1 MDFLTHL
8 LVFVHLIGMAA
19 LFGGLFVQVK
29 GEPRVINNAIVH
41 GILTQLVSGVLLLGI
56 LESGDEPV
64 DHAKYGVK
72 LLVALVIGGIVL
84 VQRKKPALSGGGYLA
99 LLLLTVLNIAVAV
112 FWR

>member
-1 MDFLTHL
+1 
-8 LVFVHLIGMAA
+8 MAA

-29 GEPRVINNAIVH
+29 AEPRVINNAIVH